1 MSKFDKLLNAS
12 HHCQK
17 ICVSMNCEKSLKVM
31 VIRCIHPKAAAVITH
46 SESLAKCPLQFPS
59 MNQLKK
65 YTSKWSKK

>member
-1 MSKFDKLLNAS
+1 MSKFDKLLERITS
-12 HHCQK
+12 LSK
-17 ICVSMNCEKSLKVM
+17 CVSMNCEKSLKVM